1 MFVLGLASTF
11 ASENIKGRRKASP
24 RAKQQLSVHYN
35 PGKHMPLLA
44 DSVVWVRVARPAVFI
59 IASFQAGILE
69 ATLST
74 KRCSSTRFSLDND
87 NGAPKYVHGNCC
99 SWQGNTY
106 WTSAT
111 SSSEHRIGVI
121 LHLSRLV
128 WSPDAPAKTS
138 KISLMQMKSSA
149 HGTRKITISS
159 A

>member
-1 MFVLGLASTF
+1 MTLRSGMPRPPKSLGAQTNGQATLHFPPFMTSLPDHKKARRHLSI
-11 ASENIKGRRKASP
+11 SEIAQADR
-24 RAKQQLSVHYN
+24 QQVIEMCT
-35 PGKHMPLLA
+35 GIA
-44 DSVVWVRVARPAVFI
+44 DSVVWVRVVRPAVFI
-59 IASFQAGILE
+59 IAPFQAGILE

-99 SWQGNTY
+99 SWQGNTC

-128 WSPDAPAKTS
+128 
-138 KISLMQMKSSA
+138 
-149 HGTRKITISS
+149 
-159 A
+159 